1 MPISAAGPAQPWSAT
16 LWTQS
21 DMSGARVTPVEGEEN
36 ISLHLEEHDG
46 HLYLAV
52 RTGGVLHALAPLY
65 IATNLDSRIGKSYW
79 TFFFFQITVFLI
91 IFQINEL
98 IFSNICSC

>member
-1 MPISAAGPAQPWSAT
+1 MPRSAAGPPQPWPAT

-46 HLYLAV
+46 HLHLAV
-52 RTGGVLHALAPLY
+52 RTGGVLHALTPPHISAKLH
-65 IATNLDSRIGKSYW
+65 SRIGKSDES
-79 TFFFFQITVFLI
+79 FFFS
-91 IFQINEL
+91 IFQIQHFIYGNT
-98 IFSNICSC
+98 